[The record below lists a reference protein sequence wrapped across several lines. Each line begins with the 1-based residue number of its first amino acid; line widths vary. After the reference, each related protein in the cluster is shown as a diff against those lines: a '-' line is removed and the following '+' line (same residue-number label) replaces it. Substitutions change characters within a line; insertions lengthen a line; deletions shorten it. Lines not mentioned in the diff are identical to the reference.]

1 MVKTTRRERFMWWS
15 PKFGTSSLVLQ
26 VWYLTAASLHH
37 LEAPGQV
44 KAGSFSRHPA
54 HANIGRRQ
62 YRFNPY
68 KQGFGVLNALPQARY
83 MA

>member
-15 PKFGTSSLVLQ
+15 P
-26 VWYLTAASLHH
+26 WYLTAASLHH
-37 LEAPGQV
+37 LEAPKQV

-54 HANIGRRQ
+54 DANIGRRQ
-62 YRFNPY
+62 YRCNPY
-68 KQGFGVLNALPQARY
+68 KRSFGVLNALPQVRD

>member
-44 KAGSFSRHPA
+44 KAGSFLRHPP

-62 YRFNPY
+62 YRFNLY
-68 KQGFGVLNALPQARY
+68 KQGFGALNALPQARY

>member
-1 MVKTTRRERFMWWS
+1 MVKTTRRERFMLWS
-15 PKFGTSSLVLQ
+15 PKFGTSGLV
-26 VWYLTAASLHH
+26 TAASLHH

-44 KAGSFSRHPA
+44 KAGSFSRHPP

-68 KQGFGVLNALPQARY
+68 KQGFGVLNALPQACY